1 MILNSF
7 KNMISGKLG
16 FFIMTLMVFVFTA
29 NCQETKSSESKSS
42 VQRSSDGVRIVSE
55 TYDDFEIELSNSEW
69 KKRLGEGAYYI
80 LREQGTE
87 RAFSGKLNKN
97 YKKGTYYSAATM
109 QPLFSSETKFDSGTG
124 WPSFYAP
131 IDKDAVLLVRDTKYG
146 MIRWEVVDSK
156 SGSHLGHVFDD
167 GPAPSGKR
175 YCMNSEAMIFVPEGE
190 EPPKFQ
196 KK

>member
-7 KNMISGKLG
+7 KRMFSGKLG
-16 FFIMTLMVFVFTA
+16 LFLMTLMVFVFTA
-29 NCQETKSSESKSS
+29 NCQEIKSKEEENDI
-42 VQRSSDGVRIVSE
+42 QRSSDGVRIVSE
-55 TYDDFEIELSNSEW
+55 AYTDFEIKLSKNEW
-69 KKRLGEGAYYI
+69 KKRLSKDAYHV

-87 RAFSGKLNKN
+87 YPFSGELNKN

-131 IDKDAVLLVRDTKYG
+131 IDKDAVILVKDTKYG

-167 GPAPSGKR
+167 GPAPTGKR
-175 YCMNSEAMIFVPEGE
+175 YCMNSDALIFVPEGE
-190 EPPKFQ
+190 EPPKFE
-196 KK
+196 KN